1 MEKRNKS
8 IMTPKKDNRRGRS
21 PPNKKNLDLVMQHI
35 QSFQPR
41 ISHYRR
47 EHAPFRKYLPSDLS
61 AQVLYNDFIIK
72 NPNFCSYDLYRSVL
86 RKNNICFVKL
96 GHEECEHCEHFNL
109 HDHNKNDNLSPD
121 CNTCENWRNHIK
133 KAELARVNYRI
144 DAEKPASE
152 DEVIFSV
159 DLQKV
164 IMLPRCEMFKSVIF
178 TGRLVAY
185 NESFV
190 PVGSK
195 NKNVRPMAA
204 IWHEA
209 IRGRKKEDIISTF
222 YKFFLEQRDRTK
234 VVLWLDNC
242 TAQHKNWAFLT
253 FLVYIVNSPNTIT
266 TEIVVNYFES
276 GHTFMSADSFHHQVE
291 QSMKKFNKIYDFDD
305 FKKAISHANSSKVD
319 VLEMDLKDFYEW
331 KDLSSKFKL
340 KKEKVYLHDIVQIV
354 AKRGTMNIFYK
365 NEYEGQLVLLNFLNS
380 KFIKSG
386 IPTPDQQ
393 STNRGISSERRDGII
408 KLIRGTNS
416 VIPTNRFQFWENI
429 PLEDGE
435 PIADEEDI

>member
-1 MEKRNKS
+1 
-8 IMTPKKDNRRGRS
+8 
-21 PPNKKNLDLVMQHI
+21 
-35 QSFQPR
+35 
-41 ISHYRR
+41 
-47 EHAPFRKYLPSDLS
+47 
-61 AQVLYNDFIIK
+61 
-72 NPNFCSYDLYRSVL
+72 
-86 RKNNICFVKL
+86 
-96 GHEECEHCEHFNL
+96 
-109 HDHNKNDNLSPD
+109 
-121 CNTCENWRNHIK
+121 
-133 KAELARVNYRI
+133 
-144 DAEKPASE
+144 
-152 DEVIFSV
+152 
-159 DLQKV
+159 
-164 IMLPRCEMFKSVIF
+164 MLPRCEMFKSVIF